1 MLGFIE
7 NLAFSEIVILLVVA
21 VLVFGGKLP
30 EAAAQAAAQIQRL
43 KRQLSDMRRDSGI
56 DREIDAVKRS
66 MDQIPRLP
74 RTIDLVQRM
83 QDVGMQ
89 DVERVARGTEPPAA
103 PQALPPA
110 QPTAASKTSA
120 ELGAA
125 GTPSAGDAVTRPP
138 TTPGPQDPPA

>member
-7 NLAFSEIVILLVVA
+7 NLAFSEIVILLGVA

-66 MDQIPRLP
+66 IDQIPRLP

-83 QDVGMQ
+83 QDG
-89 DVERVARGTEPPAA
+89 ERVARESEPPAA
-103 PQALPPA
+103 GPALPPA
-110 QPTAASKTSA
+110 QTTAANQTSA
-120 ELGAA
+120 DVSA
-125 GTPSAGDAVTRPP
+125 PSASAPGEAATRPP
-138 TTPGPQDPPA
+138 TPVPQDPPA